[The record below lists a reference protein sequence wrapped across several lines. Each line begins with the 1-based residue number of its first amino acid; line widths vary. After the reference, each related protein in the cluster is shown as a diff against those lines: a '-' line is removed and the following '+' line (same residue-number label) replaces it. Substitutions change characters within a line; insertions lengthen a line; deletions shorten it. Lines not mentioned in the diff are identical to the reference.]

1 MPSFD
6 VVCEVDKHEIT
17 NAVDQANREVGTR
30 FDFKGTRSEFRQ
42 DEQKI
47 TLESESEFQ
56 IKQMADILTTKLA
69 KRGVDIGH
77 LDWGKIETANQ
88 RAVQVATVREGIDK
102 DLARKIVKLI
112 KDAKLKVQSQIQGDQ
127 VRVTGK
133 SRDDLQEVIAML
145 KKAKLELPLQYT
157 NFRD

>member
-6 VVCEVDKHEIT
+6 VVCQADKHEIT

-30 FDFKGTRSEFRQ
+30 FDFKGTESSFTL

-47 TLESESEFQ
+47 KLESQSEFQ
-56 IKQMADILTTKLA
+56 IQQMTDVLNAKLG

-77 LDWGKIETANQ
+77 FEWGKIETANQ
-88 RAVQVATVREGIDK
+88 RAVQLATIREGIDK
-102 DLARKIVKLI
+102 DIARKIVKLI
-112 KDAKLKVQSQIQGDQ
+112 KDSKLKVQPAIQGEQ
-127 VRVTGK
+127 IRVTGK
-133 SRDDLQEVIAML
+133 KRDDLQEVMALL
-145 KKAKLELPLQYT
+145 KKAKLDIPLQYT